1 MMILASESGEISLK
15 SDIVRRKFERKL
27 VENIKKAVPNSS
39 VRKLGGKLEIEADD
53 SCVEKLRRIFGI
65 AWIARADKIDS
76 SDLKDIEEFFR
87 RRCEEWIP
95 AEKSFAIRARR
106 VGNHPYTSLD
116 LAKRL
121 GSIARRRVDLKNPDV
136 EVFVEVRGDK
146 SYFYVGRERG
156 PGGLP
161 LGTAGNL
168 VALISG
174 GIDSPVAAWM
184 MMRRGASITALYAR
198 SPLSPE
204 GFERFVR
211 VIRVLREWHIG
222 EELKAYAYTADYEI
236 PSNFAKYAYVLER
249 RIMLRVAN
257 ELARRVEAKGIVTGD
272 SLGQVSSQTLDNLMV
287 IDEASQLPV
296 YRPLISM
303 DKDQIAEIARN
314 IGTFSIS
321 TERTFQE
328 CGSLTVC
335 IRKPVT
341 RARLDKVLEIEREI
355 KAEDMVR
362 RSIESIQ
369 DVTSII

>member
-174 GIDSPVAAWM
+174 GIDSPVAAW
-184 MMRRGASITALYAR
+184 
-198 SPLSPE
+198 
-204 GFERFVR
+204 
-211 VIRVLREWHIG
+211 
-222 EELKAYAYTADYEI
+222 
-236 PSNFAKYAYVLER
+236 
-249 RIMLRVAN
+249 
-257 ELARRVEAKGIVTGD
+257 
-272 SLGQVSSQTLDNLMV
+272 
-287 IDEASQLPV
+287 
-296 YRPLISM
+296 
-303 DKDQIAEIARN
+303 
-314 IGTFSIS
+314 
-321 TERTFQE
+321 
-328 CGSLTVC
+328 
-335 IRKPVT
+335 
-341 RARLDKVLEIEREI
+341 
-355 KAEDMVR
+355 
-362 RSIESIQ
+362 
-369 DVTSII
+369 